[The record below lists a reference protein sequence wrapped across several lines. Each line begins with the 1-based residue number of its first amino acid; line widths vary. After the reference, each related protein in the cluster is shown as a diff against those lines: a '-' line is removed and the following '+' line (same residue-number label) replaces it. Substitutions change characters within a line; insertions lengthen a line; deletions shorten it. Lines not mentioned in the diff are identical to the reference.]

1 MLVLSRNK
9 DQRIMIGDDV
19 VLTIVDIKGDKVRL
33 GIDAPKDIP
42 VHRQEVYD
50 QIKNQTTF
58 NEYLSSGDGNSAYSM
73 LIDRVYKADN
83 DDLDNLSNVM
93 GVSVGAL
100 EASLEYKI

>member
-1 MLVLSRNK
+1 
-9 DQRIMIGDDV
+9 MIGDDV

-50 QIKNQTTF
+50 KIKNQTTF